1 MYKKDGVV
9 YADAYKYLKHKTE
22 SIIGFAVPGE
32 AEDFE
37 EAEVDMGTLK
47 VDDDTVTLND
57 MLKIGISEWNH
68 KGIKLKIVASRYS
81 NDDQIAIMLNGDEEA
96 MQRMQKWREFADE
109 VAQRTLSNVLVVND

>member
-9 YADAYKYLKHKTE
+9 YADAYKYLKHKME
-22 SIIGFAVPGE
+22 SVIGFAVHGE

-37 EAEVDMGTLK
+37 EAEVDMNTLK
-47 VDDDTVTLND
+47 VDDDTVTLNGT
-57 MLKIGISEWNH
+57 LKIGISEWNH
-68 KGIKLKIVASRYS
+68 KAIKLKIVASRYS
-81 NDDQIAIMLNGDEEA
+81 NDDQIAIILNGDEVA

>member
-22 SIIGFAVPGE
+22 SVIGFAVPGE

>member
-1 MYKKDGVV
+1 MYEKDGIV
-9 YADAYKYLKHKTE
+9 YSDGYKYLKHKAE
-22 SIIGFAVPGE
+22 SVVGFAVPGE